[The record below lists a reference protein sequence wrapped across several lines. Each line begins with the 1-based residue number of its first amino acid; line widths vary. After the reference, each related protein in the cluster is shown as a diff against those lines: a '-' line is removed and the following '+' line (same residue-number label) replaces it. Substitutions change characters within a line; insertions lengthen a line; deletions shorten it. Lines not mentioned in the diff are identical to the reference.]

1 MNFKSLRSA
10 VLSTLFFASAAGLS
24 FAQEQG
30 LPLPAEQQKR
40 RALDPLE
47 QKEEARKAELRRIQA
62 ELTQKQKQAERKKR
76 ELQRLLEQ
84 DAQQDRKPI
93 TKPGRKPRNENKP
106 ITRPNKPNEQSQEQG
121 SFQQLRDLGSRLGEQ
136 ILTSFNERMPVDTAE
151 ARERTAQIAQAAW
164 EGLQQRAE
172 ELRQQES
179 QNTSNTQ
186 QAGADSLQKPQKPQK
201 PQASEQKPQKPQAS
215 QQKPLSIK
223 QQALAEQ
230 KKAQDKQQEVPS
242 LAEVQRLASRIG
254 RGVWREVMARVVD
267 ATPGMTLAEA
277 RRRGERM
284 AHGLGRKL
292 SLLARWG
299 QVNGVVEVDG
309 QPVKLSV
316 DRDGNALVSGPQ
328 GTRRVQLDEEQMRQL
343 QDALVRSGP
352 GRGEGF
358 GVQVGEERRSADGEA
373 LQSTLQGIA
382 QAALTPAQQQT
393 SRRGGRGASSGGRS
407 SLPASAQ
414 REQQDFG
421 QRHGARQRLD
431 STKKK
436 K

>member
-254 RGVWREVMARVVD
+254 RSVWREVMARVDD